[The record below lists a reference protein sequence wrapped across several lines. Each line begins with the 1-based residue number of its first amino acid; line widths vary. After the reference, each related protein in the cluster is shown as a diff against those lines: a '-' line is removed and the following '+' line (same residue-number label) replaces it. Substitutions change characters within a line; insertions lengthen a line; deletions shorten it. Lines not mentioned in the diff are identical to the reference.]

1 MSQENKNVFIAEF
14 KCKPKP
20 TKITWKVV
28 DETICK
34 DDLSCEITVTT
45 DSKLEDEDKDKHFHL
60 KYDESK
66 DVFKARLTLITDEET
81 ETLKTN
87 GNFTVTISNG
97 VAQKEVIPRVGNSRR
112 PSESRVIFSYE
123 LYRPMKILYA
133 TEMTY
138 CPMKIVYAIISG

>member
-1 MSQENKNVFIAEF
+1 M
-14 KCKPKP
+14 
-20 TKITWKVV
+20 

-34 DDLSCEITVTT
+34 DDNTCEMTITT

-60 KYDESK
+60 KFDENK

-97 VAQKEVIPRVGNSRR
+97 VAQKEVIH
-112 PSESRVIFSYE
+112 I
-123 LYRPMKILYA
+123 
-133 TEMTY
+133 
-138 CPMKIVYAIISG
+138 